1 MSNYHEEAY
10 NKINSTE
17 VVTEEHQAEWTHEL
31 LGGAAAFGA
40 MAMYNKK
47 QEEEGTPVDHAMAK
61 NLLAGLAGA
70 AVDRLVETKGLD
82 WFDRQKAKKHAE
94 EEAEKLYTQQTGY
107 EF

>member
-10 NKINSTE
+10 NKITSTE

-31 LGGAAAFGA
+31 LGGAAAF
-40 MAMYNKK
+40 
-47 QEEEGTPVDHAMAK
+47 GTPVDHAMAK

-82 WFDRQKAKKHAE
+82 WFDKQKAKKHAE